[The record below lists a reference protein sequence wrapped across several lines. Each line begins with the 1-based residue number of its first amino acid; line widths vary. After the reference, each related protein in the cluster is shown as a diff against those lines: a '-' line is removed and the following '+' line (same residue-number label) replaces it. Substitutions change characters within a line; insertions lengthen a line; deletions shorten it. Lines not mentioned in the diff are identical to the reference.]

1 MKSYVVAHFC
11 DSTIFIWKT
20 MLGGIFHEFLG
31 VFL

>member
-11 DSTIFIWKT
+11 DSTMFKWKT
-20 MLGGIFHEFLG
+20 ILGGTFHEFLS